1 MTLGHHIW
9 IPLLGQ
15 TWIDDKKFGHP
26 KEEWNQVFISKEK
39 CSIFDLKFWFAAYFF
54 TQFSNE
60 KKFYSFSSSA
70 EINKLFIVLYYT
82 SGKMG
87 ATNIFT
93 SLFFPIISKCF
104 VPYPSSAPVLFVANK
119 HVVNFCPRAQRGEA
133 APIHTYSILPMN
145 NMSAHPAVV

>member
-9 IPLLGQ
+9 IPLLGH

-39 CSIFDLKFWFAAYFF
+39 CSIFHLKFWFAAYFF

-82 SGKMG
+82 SEKWGPQ
-87 ATNIFT
+87 TF
-93 SLFFPIISKCF
+93 LL
-104 VPYPSSAPVLFVANK
+104 PYFSPSSANALYRIHRPHPFFLLQINMLWIFV
-119 HVVNFCPRAQRGEA
+119 HVPA
-133 APIHTYSILPMN
+133 APIYTTILPM
-145 NMSAHPAVV
+145 NMSAHPAIVLLPT